1 MTFLEALSAAFKDN
15 DRITRPE
22 WNGKF
27 GLVEDGILK
36 IDWLKDGPRDWIIS
50 EGDFFADDWEVLDA
64 SN

>member
-1 MTFLEALSAAFKDN
+1 MTFLEALDTCFRN
-15 DRITRPE
+15 HDRITRPE

-36 IDWLKDGPRDWIIS
+36 IDWLTDAPRDWIIS
-50 EGDFFADDWEVLDA
+50 EGDFFAVDWELLDA